1 MYYLAKMLY
10 AGESVTFI
18 ARRIMI
24 CASEDVGNADPQAIQ
39 VATACAQAVE
49 RVGMPEAQIILA
61 QAATYVACAPK
72 SNAVVNAIFDA
83 MQAVKEVGN
92 CQVPVYL
99 RDAHYSGAEKLG
111 NVGYKYAHDYE
122 NHYVEQQYLPDQLVG
137 RTFYKPGNLG
147 YEKHIQD
154 WFHLIKKEK

>member
-1 MYYLAKMLY
+1 MCTGSGTCWY
-10 AGESVTFI
+10 ARGADHI
-18 ARRIMI
+18 GAG
-24 CASEDVGNADPQAIQ
+24 GNL
-39 VATACAQAVE
+39 C
-49 RVGMPEAQIILA
+49 GMCTEEQ
-61 QAATYVACAPK
+61 C
-72 SNAVVNAIFDA
+72 
-83 MQAVKEVGN
+83 G
-92 CQVPVYL
+92 QVPVYL